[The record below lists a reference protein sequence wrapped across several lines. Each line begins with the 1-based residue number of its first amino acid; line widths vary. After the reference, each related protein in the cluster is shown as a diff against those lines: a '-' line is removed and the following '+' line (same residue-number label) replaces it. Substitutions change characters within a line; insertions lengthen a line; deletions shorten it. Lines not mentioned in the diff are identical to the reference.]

1 LNLQIQKE
9 KKAYFPMEL
18 RHSVVIANGR

>member
-18 RHSVVIANGR
+18 RHSVVVANGR